1 MKQTIKVFIIIGMV
15 ISFYLIFP
23 IVVGIIALRKLEEA
37 NSREELRGM
46 GVITLIFCSQIAG
59 ILMLC
64 LKDTDFDNVPTH
76 TVDGAVM
83 PNDQISASVK
93 NILPLRS
100 LNEIERLWA
109 LKEANILTEEEF
121 IEKKNAL
128 LASV

>member
-1 MKQTIKVFIIIGMV
+1 MKQTIKVFIIVGMV
-15 ISFYLIFP
+15 SSFILIFP
-23 IVVGIIALRKLEEA
+23 IIVGMIALRKLEEA

-46 GVITLIFCSQIAG
+46 GVLTLIFCSQIAG

-64 LKDTDFDNVPTH
+64 LRDSDFDSVPTP
-76 TVDGAVM
+76 TIDGTAT
-83 PNDQISASVK
+83 PNNQTPTSAK
-93 NILPLRS
+93 NIRPMRS

-109 LKEANILTEEEF
+109 LKEADILTEEEF